1 MLSHLFAGD
10 FDAYFAEAG
19 QGAPLWLFVHV
30 PKTAGS
36 SLQAEMAA
44 IHKPAANIEIDYTDA
59 NKPYQLQF
67 DEAVDRFIARHR
79 AIGYRFATGHVRER
93 HTALL
98 RQEIPALR
106 CFTMLRNPIA
116 RIVSD
121 YRYQRSPMNV
131 ARADFIARTPDF
143 AAYVAR
149 PFVHNKTAHA
159 LVPKP
164 ILESGDSAAAVDFVM
179 RHFAFVGIQEMYPLA
194 LRTLT
199 TLMGHPRNPEARVR
213 VNPPGAENELVL
225 SAADEAELRRL
236 NALDIALVHAFTL
249 KWRAVRDDLRAY
261 LAASRPRLA
270 RT

>member
-1 MLSHLFAGD
+1 MLNALFDRD
-10 FDAYFAEAG
+10 FDRYFAEVGAG
-19 QGAPLWLFVHV
+19 QPLWLFVHV

-36 SLQAEMAA
+36 SLTAEAEA
-44 IHKPAANIEIDYTDA
+44 LLQPSFNIDIDHTDVSRT
-59 NKPYQLQF
+59 YQTKF
-67 DEAVDRFIARHR
+67 DEAVQSFIASHATKR
-79 AIGYRFATGHVRER
+79 YRFCTGHINAR
-93 HTALL
+93 HVDMIRRGVAD
-98 RQEIPALR
+98 LR
-106 CFTMLRNPIA
+106 CFSMLRNPIA

-164 ILESGDSAAAVDFVM
+164 IVESGDSAAAVDFVM